1 MQATGSSDN
10 LDVDKILRL
19 KQQSNTL
26 TQFSA
31 ESHAQ
36 KARLLVK
43 PLARQ
48 TVKLLAQQ
56 ATATEAGAEDD
67 HRILT
72 QIGLLVSLVGRSSEP
87 FCIDLPSKAVARLNR
102 MRQDGRK
109 LDDLKEYSL
118 VKFIKLTKQADE
130 FNAHNLPTEADVDED
145 LSINIDQIVQE
156 NIVLSAYADDLDK
169 NEL

>member
-1 MQATGSSDN
+1 M
-10 LDVDKILRL
+10 
-19 KQQSNTL
+19 
-26 TQFSA
+26 
-31 ESHAQ
+31 
-36 KARLLVK
+36 LVK

-130 FNAHNLPTEADVDED
+130 FNALNLPTEADFDED
-145 LSINIDQIVQE
+145 LSINID
-156 NIVLSAYADDLDK
+156 
-169 NEL
+169 